1 MDRYAF
7 VPFADQGP
15 MVRRVARP
23 NARHDRKLP
32 GMWFGKLQVELVCE
46 QPVHVGSGFKT
57 EMEGK
62 VLRRTARAGNAL
74 LVPGSSFKGVLRAR
88 FEAITRSCAGDLP
101 SERDKVVSRSH
112 PEVTRGHFTH
122 EVKRM
127 AVFADAC
134 GDGDLVCPACALF
147 GFQRKHDTLRGRI
160 TVTDFVTAD
169 GVAPMTEL
177 MPSQFGPR
185 IHHLGKFR
193 IDDDDREPVFEVG
206 PLHGRKFYIGPSP
219 TTDAVGYER
228 VEAIPKGVNLR
239 GEIRILNLDDAEMG
253 ALFAALG
260 VAPASWIKL
269 GCGKGHGFGR
279 VRAGRIGHV
288 LSDERRRTRAAVP
301 EMWARAFE
309 ASVDRWEAGM
319 RHFQEIH
326 QGAC

>member
-1 MDRYAF
+1 MGGYAF

-15 MVRRVARP
+15 MVRRVRRE
-23 NARHDRKLP
+23 NARHDRRLP
-32 GMWFGKLQVELVCE
+32 GMWFGTLKVELVCE
-46 QPVHVGSGFKT
+46 QAVHVGSGFKT
-57 EMEGK
+57 EVEGK

-101 SERDKVVSRSH
+101 SERDEVISRSH
-112 PEVTRGHFTH
+112 REVKRGYFTH

-134 GDGDLVCPACALF
+134 GREDLVCPTCALF
-147 GFQRKHDTLRGRI
+147 GFQTDHGARRGRI
-160 TVTDFVTAD
+160 SVTDLMTAE
-169 GVAPMTEL
+169 GVAPVTER

-185 IHHLGKFR
+185 IHHLGEFR
-193 IDDDDREPVFEVG
+193 IDDDGREPAFEVG

-228 VEAIPKGVNLR
+228 VEAIPRGVSLQ
-239 GEIRILNLDDAEMG
+239 GDIRILNLDDAEMG
-253 ALFAALG
+253 ALLAALG

-279 VRAGRIGHV
+279 VRVGRMDHV
-288 LSDERRRTRAAVP
+288 LSDDRRRTRAAVP
-301 EMWARAFE
+301 ETWTRAFE

-319 RHFQEIH
+319 RRFLEIH
-326 QGAC
+326 QEAC